1 MIRRFTVR
9 RPGRAWEAIRQDE
22 DVAAL
27 MGVNTL
33 KYKLWSFVIGAAV
46 GGIAGVIYAS
56 KVMVIAP
63 QMFTFNVSVLILA
76 CVVFGGIGNI
86 WGVAMGAVLLAY
98 LPERIRFIS
107 DARQL
112 VFGLILILM
121 MNLRPDGLLPRKK
134 REHIKHG

>member
-1 MIRRFTVR
+1 
-9 RPGRAWEAIRQDE
+9 
-22 DVAAL
+22 
-27 MGVNTL
+27 
-33 KYKLWSFVIGAAV
+33 
-46 GGIAGVIYAS
+46 
-56 KVMVIAP
+56 MVIAP